1 MLTTKWGNDRGR
13 FENGSASKKKKS
25 KMQYG
30 IPKKDPVGVKPN
42 KLL

>member
-1 MLTTKWGNDRGR
+1 MTEVALKMGLLQ
-13 FENGSASKKKKS
+13 KKKKS